1 MGEVY
6 RAKDPRLGREVAI
19 KVLPESVARD
29 SDAVARF
36 EREAKAVAALSH
48 PNILSL
54 HDFGR
59 QDGVVYA
66 VTELLEGQTLAA
78 LLDAGP
84 LAPRKAAAVAREIA
98 EGLAAAHARGIVHRD
113 LKPENVFVSKDGHVK
128 ILDFGLARDV
138 GVRGQDDTS
147 APTERPLTEP
157 GTVMGTVGYMSPEQ
171 VRGGPID
178 HRSDV
183 FAFGAIVYELLTGR
197 RAFRKATAAETMT
210 AILKEEPPDVAPSSG
225 LVSSLEQIARRC
237 LEKSPEARFQD
248 TRDLVFALDMASQ
261 GFVTSGAQPASK
273 ESRIPLRVTAAVLA
287 VLLVAAGAWLLA
299 ARPRRAEP
307 PSFHRLTYRRGYV
320 RGARFT
326 PDGRSLVYAAAWNG
340 EPLKLYLKNP
350 QSPDPIALE
359 LPSANLLAISP
370 SGELAIALDC
380 QATANGVCTGTL
392 ARVPLTGGSPREVLE
407 HVQHADWSKDGEL
420 AIVRN
425 LPEGAQ
431 LEFPPGKVLY
441 RSADGYISF
450 PRVSSD
456 GKRVAFFDHPVGGD
470 DQGFVAVV
478 DLFGKKTVLTKRWE
492 SLRGLA
498 WSPSGDEVWFTGAEV
513 SSRALYAVGLS
524 GKMRAVHSAPGSLT
538 LFDVSRDGEVL
549 LAREEEWNGILGAAP
564 GDSRE
569 RELSWLDFTNLQDIS
584 DDGKLVLLLEQS
596 EGAGPGGTMLL
607 RKTDGSLPIRLGETG
622 GGSFSPDARRVVTIV
637 QNSSPPILKLLPVGP
652 GETKSVKP
660 EGLESRYA
668 YWFPD
673 GRRLL
678 VNARQPGHRFR
689 IFLFDP
695 DTGISRPITPE
706 GVPTMYYVY
715 GATPDGR
722 YVAAGGA
729 DGTWSLYPIEGGEPR
744 PIPGILP
751 GEWPALFARDG
762 RSVLVERVQQVPL
775 RVFRVDL
782 TSGARSHWK
791 DFEPADKAG
800 LSYVRFV
807 LLSADG
813 SAYAYQYRRWLSDL
827 YAVDGL
833 R

>member
-1 MGEVY
+1 MY

-29 SDAVARF
+29 SEAVARF

-48 PNILSL
+48 ANILSI

-59 QDGVVYA
+59 QDGIVFA
-66 VTELLEGQTLAA
+66 VTELLEGQTLGA

-84 LAPRKAAAVAREIA
+84 LAPRRAAAVAREIA

-113 LKPENVFVSKDGHVK
+113 LKPENIFVSKDGHVK
-128 ILDFGLARDV
+128 ILDFGLARDL

-147 APTERPLTEP
+147 AATERPLTEP

-171 VRGGPID
+171 VRGGLID

-183 FAFGAIVYELLTGR
+183 FSFGAILYELLSGR
-197 RAFRKATAAETMT
+197 RAFRKPTAAETMS
-210 AILKEEPPDVAPSSG
+210 AILNEEPPDFAASSG
-225 LVSSLEQIARRC
+225 LAFSLEQVSRRC
-237 LEKSPEARFQD
+237 LEKSPDARFQD
-248 TRDLVFALDMASQ
+248 TRDLVFAIEMAAQ
-261 GFVTSGAQPASK
+261 GFGASGAQPAAK
-273 ESRIPLRVTAAVLA
+273 ESRVPRRVATAAFAAVLI
-287 VLLVAAGAWLLA
+287 AAGAWVIA
-299 ARPRRAEP
+299 ARTRRVEP
-307 PSFHRLTYRRGYV
+307 PSFHRLTYRRGYI

-359 LPSANLLAISP
+359 LPSANILAISP
-370 SGELAIALDC
+370 AGELAIALDC
-380 QATANGVCTGTL
+380 QPSANGVCTGTL

-407 HVQHADWSKDGEL
+407 RVQQADWSRDGEL

-425 LPEGAQ
+425 LPEGSR

-450 PRVSSD
+450 PRVSPD
-456 GKRVAFFDHPVGGD
+456 GTRVAFFDHPIAGD

-478 DLFGKKTVLTKRWE
+478 DLAGKKTVLTKQWE

-498 WSPSGDEVWFTGAEV
+498 WSPTGREIWFTGSEV
-513 SSRALYAVGLS
+513 SYRALYAVGLS
-524 GKMRAVHSAPGSLT
+524 GKIRTLHSSPGSLT
-538 LFDVSRDGEVL
+538 LFDVSREGEAL
-549 LAREEEWNGILGAAP
+549 LAREEEWNGILGAEA
-564 GDSRE
+564 GESAE
-569 RELSWLDFTNLQDIS
+569 KELSWLDFTNLQDIS
-584 DDGKLVLLLEQS
+584 ADGKLVLLS
-596 EGAGPGGTMLL
+596 ETSDAAGPGGVMLL
-607 RKTDGSLPIRLGETG
+607 RKMDGSLPIRLGETG
-622 GGSFSPDARRVVTIV
+622 GGSLSPDARRVVTIV
-637 QNSSPPILKLLPVGP
+637 QGSSPPALRLLPVGP
-652 GETKSVKP
+652 GETKTLKP
-660 EGLESRYA
+660 EGLEARSA
-668 YWFPD
+668 IWFPD

-678 VNARQPGHRFR
+678 VNARQTGRRFR
-689 IFLFDP
+689 VFLFDP
-695 DTGISRPITPE
+695 DTGASRPVTPE
-706 GVPTMYYVY
+706 GTPTVFFVS

-722 YVAAGGA
+722 YVWADRP
-729 DGTWSLYPIEGGEPR
+729 DGTWSLYPIDGGDPR
-744 PIPGILP
+744 PIPGMLP
-751 GEWPALFARDG
+751 GEVPALFARDG
-762 RSVLVERVQQVPL
+762 RSVLVERIQQVPV

-782 TSGARSHWK
+782 TSGARTHWR

-807 LLSADG
+807 LLSANG

-827 YAVDGL
+827 YSVEGL